1 MIEMSNVFQVV
12 ATDGLDKEAQE
23 ALAKNAK
30 IQLTVKSG
38 VTAAEL
44 VTTLKDADFVVVRSA
59 TTLTKEVLAQ
69 LPKLKGAVR
78 AGVGLD
84 NIDVPAATELGIWVW
99 NAPTGNF
106 QSTAELALG
115 LMFAVARR
123 IAWATEGAR
132 TGAWYK
138 KEISAAGRQ
147 ISGSTL
153 GVYGAGNIGLRVAK
167 MAAAIG
173 AKVQICDPVYKGA
186 DFPIV
191 DFDTLLKTS
200 DFITMHAPLL
210 PTTKHA
216 FNDAAFAKI
225 KPGCILANAAR
236 GGLIDEKAL
245 LAALRANRI
254 GGVGLDV
261 YEKEPF
267 TLDHPV
273 YSELLKDP
281 RVVATPHIGASTVE
295 AAKQVGL
302 EVAEKLGLVADGRAP
317 KPLNAPAKPRL
328 AI

>member
-1 MIEMSNVFQVV
+1 MSGKIYNVV

-23 ALAKNAK
+23 VLAKNPAVRL
-30 IQLTVKSG
+30 QVKSG
-38 VTAAEL
+38 VPASDVVA
-44 VTTLKDADFVVVRSA
+44 TLKEADFVVIRSA
-59 TTLTKEVLAQ
+59 TNLTAEVLQQ
-69 LPKLKGAVR
+69 LPGLKGIVR

-84 NIDVPAATELGIWVW
+84 NIDLKVAEELGLWVW

-106 QSTAELALG
+106 QSTAELAIG
-115 LMFAVARR
+115 LLFAVARR

-147 ISGSTL
+147 LSGSTL
-153 GVYGAGNIGLRVAK
+153 TIFGAGNIGMRVAK

-173 AKVQICDPVYKGA
+173 AKVQICDPVYQSGE
-186 DFPIV
+186 FPKV
-191 DFDTLLKTS
+191 DFDTLLATS
-200 DFITMHAPLL
+200 DFVSMHAPLL
-210 PTTKHA
+210 PSTKHA
-216 FNDAAFAKI
+216 FNEAAFAKI

-245 LAALRANRI
+245 LGALKASRI

-261 YEKEPF
+261 YEKEPY

-273 YSELLKDP
+273 YAELLKDP

-302 EVAEKLGLVADGRAP
+302 EVAEKIGLIAAGRAP
-317 KPLNAPAKPRL
+317 KALNAPKSPRL
-328 AI
+328 AL